1 MSKSVRKIVIGNDG
15 DASHFPLTVD
25 AYDTFDDLRL
35 HVAEDQGISFGALWE
50 SNVIEHFAINKIVVS
65 IDDTV
70 QIYQLV

>member
-1 MSKSVRKIVIGNDG
+1 MSKSVMKIHVNKEGEIN
-15 DASHFPLTVD
+15 HFPLSVD

-35 HVAEDQGISFGALWE
+35 YVAEDQDITFGELWK
-50 SNVIEHFAINKIVVS
+50 SNVIEFPAIHKIVVA